1 MSEWRVGA
9 TTSGNERPVCYLPQL
24 QVPGVVRIQSIEA
37 VCKLSFGISRLL
49 ARVGHRETKGRLGR
63 LGEGPMPGGVEESG
77 RPQRAIMNCKS
88 RGSSVISSAAAARI
102 NSAHVST
109 ASLGNVLQQSAISD
123 GLLQIACPVKSF
135 RPLSRPLFYFGSAT
149 MIRLE
154 KGGGGGGSRWG
165 GRDVKLNAL
174 QPFRAG

>member
-63 LGEGPMPGGVEESG
+63 LGEGPMPGGGGVE
-77 RPQRAIMNCKS
+77 
-88 RGSSVISSAAAARI
+88 AAAAG
-102 NSAHVST
+102 HHE
-109 ASLGNVLQQSAISD
+109 
-123 GLLQIACPVKSF
+123 LQIAGIVRDLICGGCQDKFSARIDGVVGKRFTAVSDLRWTLTNRVSGQILSSLKPTPFLF
-135 RPLSRPLFYFGSAT
+135 RIGDYDKIGKRRRRRRQPL
-149 MIRLE
+149 
-154 KGGGGGGSRWG
+154 
-165 GRDVKLNAL
+165 GREGREA
-174 QPFRAG
+174 